1 MSNVVALADV
11 QGTKEQLGTPGNE
24 IWRTH
29 FLKPVPGTGEPQ
41 AFLIEYAPAR
51 ILRTHFHDVDEFQIV
66 VSGDGML
73 GKHAIG
79 PFDIHFASAFT
90 PYGPLVAGAQGLSF
104 LTLRAYRD
112 SAGPQFWP
120 GNRLV
125 LSDLHGRDPWQ
136 VFQKVD
142 LLERGGSLVSKSL
155 THLTGRCG
163 LAGWVLNI
171 PPNMNMQLP
180 AALGPR
186 GQYAVVVDGSIR
198 IESRT
203 LQAPIIGFAASG
215 EMPLTITSGK
225 EGAALIV
232 LNFPESDAIGGLQ
245 QREPVV

>member
-1 MSNVVALADV
+1 MSKL
-11 QGTKEQLGTPGNE
+11 
-24 IWRTH
+24 
-29 FLKPVPGTGEPQ
+29 
-41 AFLIEYAPAR
+41 
-51 ILRTHFHDVDEFQIV
+51 
-66 VSGDGML
+66 
-73 GKHAIG
+73 
-79 PFDIHFASAFT
+79 
-90 PYGPLVAGAQGLSF
+90 
-104 LTLRAYRD
+104 
-112 SAGPQFWP
+112 
-120 GNRLV
+120 
-125 LSDLHGRDPWQ
+125 
-136 VFQKVD
+136 
-142 LLERGGSLVSKSL
+142 L